1 MRIAAR
7 ALLAA
12 GVLLMLAPA
21 AAPASTLPD
30 GLQKITVTASSYSTS
45 YAVLSAWATSGGQWV
60 RVLGPWTARV
70 GYNGIAKP
78 GQERENSGKT
88 PSGTYSLGFM
98 FGVKSRP
105 SGVSWP
111 TWNLAHWYDKWDDD
125 PASPRYNLWTDI
137 RTQNAG
143 RNPENM
149 RTIPQYNYGI
159 VIDYNTARTPGLG
172 SAIFLH
178 VEYGGATA
186 GCVSLPTSELL
197 RVLRWLKSQA
207 TPSSTSRRKPL
218 VPRRPAQR
226 EFSD

>member
-1 MRIAAR
+1 MSIAVR

-12 GVLLMLAPA
+12 GALVMLTP
-21 AAPASTLPD
+21 AAPATTLPD

-45 YAVLSAWATSGGQWV
+45 YARLSAWQTSGGQWV
-60 RVLGPWTARV
+60 RALGPWTARV
-70 GYNGIAKP
+70 GYNGTARP

-88 PSGTYSLGFM
+88 PSGTYTLGFM
-98 FGVKSRP
+98 FGVKTRP
-105 SGVSWP
+105 AGVTWP
-111 TWNLAHWYDKWDDD
+111 TWRLAHWYDKWDDD

-137 RTQNAG
+137 RYHSAG

-149 RTIPQYNYGI
+149 HTIPQYNYGI

-197 RVLRWLKSQA
+197 RVLRWLNTAGNPVIVIKA
-207 TPSSTSRRKPL
+207 
-218 VPRRPAQR
+218 
-226 EFSD
+226 